1 MNLNQLKR
9 TAVGLAVASAALAAG
24 SAQAYQMTL
33 NVAGIESR
41 DELGALDAV
50 FAPINE
56 TRFLDLFAG
65 ARVTGLAWNVSLFTN
80 GVSWLSEISVD
91 FNDGGAAGVSLS
103 PGFGDNDS
111 GAADY
116 TGSADLMALGVD
128 FTVGASGRLFMEFF
142 ERFNDFTGVDGVW
155 RSGTLTVTYVPEPA
169 SFGLA
174 AIALLGLGATSR
186 RRRQLQG

>member
-9 TAVGLAVASAALAAG
+9 TAVGLAVASAALAGG
-24 SAQAYQMTL
+24 SANAYQMTL
-33 NVAGIESR
+33 DVAGIESR
-41 DELGALDAV
+41 DGLNAAG
-50 FAPINE
+50 NE

-80 GVSWLSEISVD
+80 GAFSWLSEISVD
-91 FNDGGAAGVSLS
+91 LNDGGVAGVTLS
-103 PGFGDNDS
+103 PGFGDNFD

-116 TGSADLMALGVD
+116 SGSADLVALNAA
-128 FTVGASGRLFMEFF
+128 FNVGASGRLFMQFF
-142 ERFNDFTGVDGVW
+142 ESFDDAVGVTDGGW
-155 RSGTLTVTYVPEPA
+155 RSGSITVTYVPEPA

>member
-9 TAVGLAVASAALAAG
+9 TAVSLAVASAALAAG
-24 SAQAYQMTL
+24 SANAYQMTL
-33 NVAGIESR
+33 DVAGIESR
-41 DELGALDAV
+41 DALGASGNA
-50 FAPINE
+50 
-56 TRFLDLFAG
+56 TRFLDLAAG

-80 GVSWLSEISVD
+80 STSWLSEISVD
-91 FNDGGAAGVSLS
+91 FNDGAFAGLSLS
-103 PGFGDNDS
+103 PGFGDDSS

-116 TGSADLMALGVD
+116 SGSADLVALGVD
-128 FTVGASGRLFMEFF
+128 FTVGSTGRLFLEFF
-142 ERFNDFTGVDGVW
+142 ETFDDFAGAVDGGW

>member
-41 DELGALDAV
+41 GAFGDAG
-50 FAPINE
+50 NE

-80 GVSWLSEISVD
+80 STSWLSEISVD

-103 PGFGDNDS
+103 PGFGDDDS

-116 TGSADLMALGVD
+116 MGSADLVALGSD
-128 FTVGASGRLFMEFF
+128 FTVGASGRLFLEFF
-142 ERFNDFTGVDGVW
+142 ESFNDFAGVDGVW

-174 AIALLGLGATSR
+174 AIALLGLGAASR